1 MANRFPLSLDGTAIK
16 ELPSGD
22 NLDLTGSGISIS
34 GGQGADGQVLTST
47 GTGVAWENASGGGGA
62 WTRISTTNVTSAV
75 ATVEITISGSYDY
88 YVLRYSGWNAGTSN
102 GYPMFG
108 MTTVGGSYSETIKYL
123 RNGYGG
129 DTSGSSNQYAASGQA
144 YASVWPV
151 ARPGSTNSS
160 AFGELH
166 ISNVAGQPS
175 IHGKAHIID
184 DDQSLDLGMTNFVIG
199 FDSPNSN
206 DKIGKVR
213 IKADGS
219 QNTQAGKFVL
229 YGIATS

>member
-47 GTGVAWENASGGGGA
+47 GTGVAWENASGGGA

-88 YVLRYSGWNAGTSN
+88 YVLRYSGWNAGTSST
-102 GYPMFG
+102 YPVFG
-108 MTTVGGSYSETIKYL
+108 MTTVGGSYSETTKYV
-123 RNGYGG
+123 RFGYGG
-129 DTSGSSNQYAASGQA
+129 DTIGGTNSSAQTGAS

-151 ARPGSTNSS
+151 ARTSSTNGS

>member
-47 GTGVAWENASGGGGA
+47 GSVVAWENAGGGGA

-102 GYPMFG
+102 GYPTFG

-129 DTSGSSNQYAASGQA
+129 DTSGASNQHSSTGDT

-151 ARPGSTNSS
+151 ARSNSTNGSG
-160 AFGELH
+160 FGELH
-166 ISNVAGQPS
+166 ISNVAGQPT

-199 FDSPNSN
+199 FDSPSSN
-206 DKIGKVR
+206 GKIGKVR
-213 IKADGS
+213 VRADGGS
-219 QNTQAGKFVL
+219 NTQAGKFVL